1 MSADL
6 LQNLNPGIAD
16 LHPYEPGKS
25 IDEVMLAYGHTEV
38 IKLASNENP
47 LGASPKALAKLNSL
61 PGSFHLYPDG
71 NGTKLKNVIAKHE
84 KLLSENIILGNGS
97 NEILE
102 LAARA
107 FLNPGSSA
115 VASCHAF
122 VVYKIV
128 TQSSGATLIE
138 VPTIDWGHNLEAFP
152 ANIRDDTKVIF
163 IANPNNP
170 TGTYNSHQEVHCLL
184 KNIPSSI
191 LVVLDC
197 AYFEYVKKR
206 DYVNPLA
213 LLNEFDNL
221 LVTKSFSKI
230 QGLASAR
237 IGYGIGQPELIEV
250 LNRIRQPFNVNSFA
264 QELACEAINDKE
276 HIKKS
281 IDLNLAEGTF
291 LFTELTQ
298 LGLECIP
305 SVGNFISFKGN
316 FNGKEMFTSLME
328 KGVVVRPIDLY
339 GMPNFLRVTIGTH
352 QENVRFLAELKG
364 LL

>member
-47 LGASPKALAKLNSL
+47 LGASPKALAKLKSL

-197 AYFEYVKKR
+197 AYFEYVEKK
-206 DYVNPLA
+206 
-213 LLNEFDNL
+213 
-221 LVTKSFSKI
+221 
-230 QGLASAR
+230 
-237 IGYGIGQPELIEV
+237 
-250 LNRIRQPFNVNSFA
+250 
-264 QELACEAINDKE
+264 
-276 HIKKS
+276 
-281 IDLNLAEGTF
+281 
-291 LFTELTQ
+291 
-298 LGLECIP
+298 
-305 SVGNFISFKGN
+305 
-316 FNGKEMFTSLME
+316 
-328 KGVVVRPIDLY
+328 
-339 GMPNFLRVTIGTH
+339 
-352 QENVRFLAELKG
+352 
-364 LL
+364 

>member
-163 IANPNNP
+163 IANPFQ
-170 TGTYNSHQEVHCLL
+170 SI
-184 KNIPSSI
+184 NI
-191 LVVLDC
+191 
-197 AYFEYVKKR
+197 
-206 DYVNPLA
+206 
-213 LLNEFDNL
+213 
-221 LVTKSFSKI
+221 
-230 QGLASAR
+230 
-237 IGYGIGQPELIEV
+237 
-250 LNRIRQPFNVNSFA
+250 
-264 QELACEAINDKE
+264 
-276 HIKKS
+276 
-281 IDLNLAEGTF
+281 
-291 LFTELTQ
+291 
-298 LGLECIP
+298 
-305 SVGNFISFKGN
+305 
-316 FNGKEMFTSLME
+316 
-328 KGVVVRPIDLY
+328 
-339 GMPNFLRVTIGTH
+339 
-352 QENVRFLAELKG
+352 
-364 LL
+364 

>member
-38 IKLASNENP
+38 VKLASNENP

-138 VPTIDWGHNLEAFP
+138 VPTIDWGHNLKAFP

-163 IANPNNP
+163 IAL
-170 TGTYNSHQEVHCLL
+170 S
-184 KNIPSSI
+184 
-191 LVVLDC
+191 
-197 AYFEYVKKR
+197 
-206 DYVNPLA
+206 
-213 LLNEFDNL
+213 
-221 LVTKSFSKI
+221 
-230 QGLASAR
+230 
-237 IGYGIGQPELIEV
+237 LI
-250 LNRIRQPFNVNSFA
+250 
-264 QELACEAINDKE
+264 
-276 HIKKS
+276 HI
-281 IDLNLAEGTF
+281 
-291 LFTELTQ
+291 
-298 LGLECIP
+298 
-305 SVGNFISFKGN
+305 
-316 FNGKEMFTSLME
+316 
-328 KGVVVRPIDLY
+328 
-339 GMPNFLRVTIGTH
+339 
-352 QENVRFLAELKG
+352 
-364 LL
+364 

>member
-1 MSADL
+1 MSSKIL
-6 LQNLNPGIAD
+6 NNLNPGIEN
-16 LHPYEPGKS
+16 LHPYEPGRS
-25 IDEVMLAYGHTEV
+25 IDEVVAEFGHHEV
-38 IKLASNENP
+38 VKLASNENP
-47 LGASPKALAKLNSL
+47 LGASPKALSILAELESDL
-61 PGSFHLYPDG
+61 HLYPDG
-71 NGTKLKNVIAKHE
+71 NGTKLKKEIANHENVA
-84 KLLSENIILGNGS
+84 LDNIIIGNGS

-107 FLNPGSSA
+107 FLNSNTSSI
-115 VASCHAF
+115 ASKHAF
-122 VVYKIV
+122 AVYKIV
-128 TQSSGATLIE
+128 TQSSGASLIE
-138 VPTIDWGHNLEAFP
+138 VPTCNWTHDLKSFENYIES
-152 ANIRDDTKVIF
+152 DTRVIF

-170 TGTYNSHQEVHCLL
+170 TGTYNNHEEVHSLL
-184 KNIPSSI
+184 KKVPSSV

-197 AYFEYVKKR
+197 AYFEYVTKD
-206 DYVNPLA
+206 DYVRPLE

-221 LVTKSFSKI
+221 LITKTFSKI
-230 QGLASAR
+230 HGLASIR
-237 IGYGIGQPELIEV
+237 VGYGIANPSLIEV

-291 LFTELTQ
+291 LFAELTQ

-339 GMPNFLRVTIGTH
+339 GMPDFLRVTIGTH
-352 QENVRFLAELKG
+352 QENVRFLSELKG